1 MKLFL
6 LAPLILIVFTS
17 AGYSLDVPPLSGRV
31 NDYAGML
38 SAGARQRLESELA
51 AFEKAESTQVVL
63 LTVPTLEGEPI
74 EQFGIKVAEAW
85 RVGQKGTDNGALLI
99 LSGQDRKIRIEVG
112 RGLEGRLT
120 DLVSGRIIRNEIAP
134 RLKAGDIDGGIAAGL
149 RAIMAAVKGEY
160 SAPPRDITHA
170 KRSAPPVFA
179 LLIFALV
186 VCVFLSAI
194 SRFLAGAAGAVLV
207 PLAAYLSFATLG
219 VVMLLG
225 LAAAGFG
232 VGMFIADLFGV
243 GGRGRGGGFG
253 GSGPWIGG
261 GFGGGFG
268 GGSSGGGGFSGGG
281 GSFGG
286 GGASGDW

>member
-1 MKLFL
+1 MMKLLLFTLLLFL
-6 LAPLILIVFTS
+6 LPV
-17 AGYSLDVPPLSGRV
+17 AGYPLDVPPLTGRV
-31 NDYAGML
+31 NDTAGML
-38 SAGARQRLESELA
+38 STGTRQQLESELA

-63 LTVPTLEGEPI
+63 LTVPSLEGEPI

-85 RVGQKGTDNGALLI
+85 RIGQQGTDNGAILI
-99 LSGQDRKIRIEVG
+99 LSKQDRKVRIEVG

-120 DLVSGRIIRNEIAP
+120 DLVSGRIIRNEMSP
-134 RLKAGDIDGGIAAGL
+134 RLKAGDIDGGVTAGL

-160 SAPPRDITHA
+160 TASPRDLRHG

-186 VCVFLSAI
+186 VCAFLSAI
-194 SRFLAGAAGAVLV
+194 SRFLSGAAGAVLV

-232 VGMFIADLFGV
+232 LGMFVADLFGS

-253 GSGPWIGG
+253 GGPWIGG
-261 GFGGGFG
+261 GYGGGFG
-268 GGSSGGGGFSGGG
+268 GGSSGGGFSGGG

>member
-1 MKLFL
+1 MKLLLFTLLLFL
-6 LAPLILIVFTS
+6 LPV
-17 AGYSLDVPPLSGRV
+17 AGYPLDVPPLTGRV
-31 NDYAGML
+31 NDTAGML
-38 SAGARQRLESELA
+38 STGTRQQLESELA

-63 LTVPTLEGEPI
+63 LTVPSLEGEPI

-85 RVGQKGTDNGALLI
+85 RIGQQGTDNGAILI
-99 LSGQDRKIRIEVG
+99 LSKQDRKVRIEVG

-120 DLVSGRIIRNEIAP
+120 DLVSGRIIRNEMSP
-134 RLKAGDIDGGIAAGL
+134 RLKAGDIDGGIAVGL

-160 SAPPRDITHA
+160 TASPRDLRHG

-186 VCVFLSAI
+186 VCAFLSAI
-194 SRFLAGAAGAVLV
+194 SRFLSGAAGAVLV

-232 VGMFIADLFGV
+232 LGMFVADLFGS

-253 GSGPWIGG
+253 GGPWIGG
-261 GFGGGFG
+261 GYGGGFG
-268 GGSSGGGGFSGGG
+268 GGSSGGGFSGGG

>member
-1 MKLFL
+1 MRKLFF
-6 LAPLILIVFTS
+6 ILIFILLPSV
-17 AGYSLDVPPLSGRV
+17 GYSLDVPPLTGRV

-38 SAGARQRLESELA
+38 SAGTRQRLESELA

-63 LTVPTLEGEPI
+63 ITIPSLDGEPI
-74 EQFGIKVAEAW
+74 EQFGIRVAEAW
-85 RVGQKGTDNGALLI
+85 RIGQKGTDNGAILI
-99 LSGQDRKIRIEVG
+99 LSKQDRKVRIEVG

-120 DLVSGRIIRNEIAP
+120 DLVSGRIIRDEMTP
-134 RLKAGDIDGGIAAGL
+134 RLKAGDIDGGIDAGI
-149 RAIMAAVKGEY
+149 RAVMAAVKGEY
-160 SAPPRDITHA
+160 TAAPRDLRHA

-179 LLIFALV
+179 LLIFSLV

-194 SRFLAGAAGAVLV
+194 SRFLSGVAGAVLV

-232 VGMFIADLFGV
+232 VGMFVADLFGS
-243 GGRGRGGGFG
+243 GGRGRGIGGG
-253 GSGPWIGG
+253 GPWIGG
-261 GFGGGFG
+261 GYGGSFG
-268 GGSSGGGGFSGGG
+268 GGSSGGGFSGGG

>member
-1 MKLFL
+1 MKSFL
-6 LAPLILIVFTS
+6 LTCAFLLLLSV
-17 AGYSLDVPPLSGRV
+17 AGYPLDVPPLVGRV
-31 NDYAGML
+31 NDSAGML
-38 SAGARQRLESELA
+38 SASARQRLEAELS
-51 AFEKAESTQVVL
+51 AFEQAESTQVIL
-63 LTVPTLEGEPI
+63 LTVSSLEGEPI

-85 RVGQKGTDNGALLI
+85 RIGRKGTDNGAILI
-99 LSGQDRKIRIEVG
+99 LSKQDRKVRIEVG

-120 DLVSGRIIRNEIAP
+120 DLVSGRIIRNEMAP
-134 RLKAGDIDGGIAAGL
+134 RLKAGDLGGGISAGL

-160 SAPPRDITHA
+160 AAAPRDLQQSQ
-170 KRSAPPVFA
+170 RSAPPVFA
-179 LLIFALV
+179 LLIFSLV
-186 VCVFLSAI
+186 ICVFLSAI
-194 SRFLAGAAGAVLV
+194 SRFLSGAAGAVLV

-219 VVMLLG
+219 IAMLLG

-232 VGMFIADLFGV
+232 LGMFIADLFGS
-243 GGRGRGGGFG
+243 GGRGRGGFG
-253 GSGPWIGG
+253 GGGPWIGG

>member
-1 MKLFL
+1 MKPYLIALLLYFFL
-6 LAPLILIVFTS
+6 PVS
-17 AGYSLDVPPLSGRV
+17 GYPLDVPPLTGRI
-31 NDYAGML
+31 NDTAGML
-38 SAGARQRLESELA
+38 SAGTRQQLESELA

-63 LTVPTLEGEPI
+63 LTVPSLDGEPI
-74 EQFGIKVAEAW
+74 EQFGIKAAEAW
-85 RVGQKGTDNGALLI
+85 RIGQKGNDNGAILI
-99 LSGQDRKIRIEVG
+99 LSKQERKVRIEVG

-120 DLVSGRIIRNEIAP
+120 DLVSGRIIRIEMTP
-134 RLKAGDIDGGIAAGL
+134 RLKAGDNDGGIAAGL

-160 SAPPRDITHA
+160 TAVSPDLRHA
-170 KRSAPPVFA
+170 KKSAPPVFA

-186 VCVFLSAI
+186 VCVFLSSI
-194 SRFLAGAAGAVLV
+194 SRVLSGVAGAVLV

-219 VVMLLG
+219 VAMLLG
-225 LAAAGFG
+225 LVAAGFG
-232 VGMFIADLFGV
+232 VGMFIADLFGS

-253 GSGPWIGG
+253 GGGPFIGG

>member
-1 MKLFL
+1 MKTFLSALFFV
-6 LAPLILIVFTS
+6 IVLPVS
-17 AGYSLDVPPLSGRV
+17 GYPLDVPPLAGRV
-31 NDYAGML
+31 NDTAGML
-38 SAGARQRLESELA
+38 SAGTRQQLESELA

-63 LTVPTLEGEPI
+63 LTVPSLKGEPI

-85 RVGQKGTDNGALLI
+85 RIGKKGNDNGAI
-99 LSGQDRKIRIEVG
+99 LVLSKQERKVRIEVG

-120 DLVSGRIIRNEIAP
+120 DLVSGRIIRNEMTP
-134 RLKAGDIDGGIAAGL
+134 RLKAGDSDGGIAAGL
-149 RAIMAAVKGEY
+149 RAIMAAVKGAY
-160 SAPPRDITHA
+160 TAVPSDIRHA
-170 KRSAPPVFA
+170 KKSAPPVFA

-186 VCVFLSAI
+186 VCVFLSSI
-194 SRFLAGAAGAVLV
+194 SRVLSGVAGAVLV

-219 VVMLLG
+219 VAMILG
-225 LAAAGFG
+225 LVAAGFG
-232 VGMFIADLFGV
+232 VGMFIADLFGS

-253 GSGPWIGG
+253 GGGPFIGG

>member
-1 MKLFL
+1 MKLLLFTLLLFL
-6 LAPLILIVFTS
+6 LPV
-17 AGYSLDVPPLSGRV
+17 AGYPLDVPPLTGRV
-31 NDYAGML
+31 NDTAGML
-38 SAGARQRLESELA
+38 STGTRQQLESELA

-63 LTVPTLEGEPI
+63 LTVPSLEGEPI

-85 RVGQKGTDNGALLI
+85 RIGQQGTDNGAILI
-99 LSGQDRKIRIEVG
+99 LSKQDRKVRIEVG
-112 RGLEGRLT
+112 RGVEGRLT
-120 DLVSGRIIRNEIAP
+120 DLVSGRIIRNEMSP
-134 RLKAGDIDGGIAAGL
+134 RLKAGDIDGGIAVGL

-160 SAPPRDITHA
+160 TASPRDLRHG

-186 VCVFLSAI
+186 VCAFLSAI
-194 SRFLAGAAGAVLV
+194 SRFLSGAAGAVLV

-232 VGMFIADLFGV
+232 LGMFVADLFGS

-253 GSGPWIGG
+253 GGPWIGG
-261 GFGGGFG
+261 GYGGGFG
-268 GGSSGGGGFSGGG
+268 GGSSGGGFSGGG

>member
-1 MKLFL
+1 MKLLLFTLLLFL
-6 LAPLILIVFTS
+6 LPV
-17 AGYSLDVPPLSGRV
+17 AGYPLDVPPLTGRV
-31 NDYAGML
+31 NDTAGML
-38 SAGARQRLESELA
+38 STGTRQQLESELA

-63 LTVPTLEGEPI
+63 LTVPSLEGEPI

-85 RVGQKGTDNGALLI
+85 RIGQQGTDNGAILI
-99 LSGQDRKIRIEVG
+99 LSKQDRKVRIEVG

-120 DLVSGRIIRNEIAP
+120 DLVSGRIIRNEMSP
-134 RLKAGDIDGGIAAGL
+134 RLKAGDIDGGVTAGL

-160 SAPPRDITHA
+160 TASPRDLRHG

-186 VCVFLSAI
+186 VCAFLSAI
-194 SRFLAGAAGAVLV
+194 SRFLSGAAGAVLV

-232 VGMFIADLFGV
+232 LGMFVADLFGS

-253 GSGPWIGG
+253 GGPWIGG
-261 GFGGGFG
+261 GYGGGFG
-268 GGSSGGGGFSGGG
+268 GGSSGGGFSGGG

>member
-1 MKLFL
+1 MKSFL
-6 LAPLILIVFTS
+6 LALLLLFVLPVV
-17 AGYSLDVPPLSGRV
+17 GYPLDVPPLTGRV
-31 NDYAGML
+31 NDTAGML
-38 SAGARQRLESELA
+38 SAGTRQQLEAELA

-63 LTVPTLEGEPI
+63 LTIPSLEGEPI
-74 EQFGIKVAEAW
+74 EQFGIRVAEAW
-85 RVGQKGTDNGALLI
+85 RIGQKGNDNGAILI
-99 LSGQDRKIRIEVG
+99 LSKQDRKVRIEVG

-120 DLVSGRIIRNEIAP
+120 DLVSGRIIRNEISP

-149 RAIMAAVKGEY
+149 RAIMAVVKGEY
-160 SAPPRDITHA
+160 AAAPRDLRHA

-186 VCVFLSAI
+186 VCVFLSSI
-194 SRFLAGAAGAVLV
+194 SRFLSGAAGAVLV

-219 VVMLLG
+219 VAMLLG
-225 LAAAGFG
+225 LVAAGFG
-232 VGMFIADLFGV
+232 IGMFIADLFGS

-253 GSGPWIGG
+253 GGGPWI
-261 GFGGGFG
+261 GGGFG

>member
-1 MKLFL
+1 MRVL
-6 LAPLILIVFTS
+6 LISLLLSLIPANV
-17 AGYSLDVPPLSGRV
+17 YSLDVPSLSGRV

-38 SAGARQRLESELA
+38 SSGARQRLESELA

-63 LTVPTLEGEPI
+63 LTIPSLEGEPI
-74 EQFGIKVAEAW
+74 EQFGIRVAEAW
-85 RVGQKGTDNGALLI
+85 RIGQKGTDNGAILI
-99 LSGQDRKIRIEVG
+99 LSKQDRKVRIEVG

-120 DLVSGRIIRNEIAP
+120 DLVSGRIIRNEMTP

-149 RAIMAAVKGEY
+149 RAVMAAVKGEFTTT
-160 SAPPRDITHA
+160 PRDLRHA

-179 LLIFALV
+179 LLIFSLV

-194 SRFLAGAAGAVLV
+194 SRFLSGVAGAVLV

-219 VVMLLG
+219 FVMLLG

-232 VGMFIADLFGV
+232 LGMFVADLFGS
-243 GGRGRGGGFG
+243 GGRGRGIGGG
-253 GSGPWIGG
+253 GPWIGG
-261 GFGGGFG
+261 GYGGSFG
-268 GGSSGGGGFSGGG
+268 GGSSGGGFSGGG

>member
-1 MKLFL
+1 MKLLLFTLLLFL
-6 LAPLILIVFTS
+6 LPV
-17 AGYSLDVPPLSGRV
+17 AGYPLDVPPLTGRV
-31 NDYAGML
+31 NDTAGML
-38 SAGARQRLESELA
+38 STGTRQQLESELA

-63 LTVPTLEGEPI
+63 LTVPSLEGEPI

-85 RVGQKGTDNGALLI
+85 RIGQQGTDNGAILI
-99 LSGQDRKIRIEVG
+99 LSKQDRKVRIEVG

-120 DLVSGRIIRNEIAP
+120 DLVSGRIIRNEMSP
-134 RLKAGDIDGGIAAGL
+134 RLKAGDIDGGVTAGL
-149 RAIMAAVKGEY
+149 LAIMAAVKGEY
-160 SAPPRDITHA
+160 TASPRDLRHG

-186 VCVFLSAI
+186 VCAFLSAI
-194 SRFLAGAAGAVLV
+194 SRFLSGAAGAVLV

-232 VGMFIADLFGV
+232 LGMFVADLFGS

-253 GSGPWIGG
+253 GGPWIGG
-261 GFGGGFG
+261 GYGGGFG
-268 GGSSGGGGFSGGG
+268 GGSSGGGFSGGG